1 MSIPSLPSTLT
12 PALSG
17 REAVADAIY
26 RGVLGLDTNDL
37 GLFQSALTRD
47 AIFDLNGTIMEGF
60 ETIKTQCY
68 DSISKME
75 TTHFLTNLR
84 INILDNESRA
94 EMTCSSLAQ
103 HYRGGEGM
111 KSNAIP
117 LLAGGLY
124 WLSLVK
130 DTEDGLWKITK
141 WTLKSTWGQGD
152 WSVFGN

>member
-1 MSIPSLPSTLT
+1 MSIPSLPSTLSPT
-12 PALSG
+12 LSG
-17 REAVADAIY
+17 REAVADAVY

-37 GLFQSALTRD
+37 DLFQSALTND
-47 AIFDLNGTIMEGF
+47 AVFDLNGTIMEGF
-60 ETIKTQCY
+60 EAIKTQCY

-111 KSNAIP
+111 KADATP

-152 WSVFGN
+152 WAVFGN